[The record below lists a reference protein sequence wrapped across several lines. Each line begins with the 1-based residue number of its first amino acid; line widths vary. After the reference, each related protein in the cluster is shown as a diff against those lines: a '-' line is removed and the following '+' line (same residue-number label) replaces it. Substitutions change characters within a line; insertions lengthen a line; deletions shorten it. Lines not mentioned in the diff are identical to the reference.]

1 MGTAAAALAVAAVA
15 VAAAPALAAQ
25 HLPGPA
31 ASHGRA
37 GAIAQHLATGRMT
50 LSAPWAHIAAGAY
63 HTCGIRADGTLWCW
77 GDNSPAQLGIGSH
90 TGQNRPRQVTT
101 PATGG
106 WATVTAAS
114 DYTCATRADGTLW
127 CWGDNSSG
135 QLGLGPGG
143 GRGQDLPRQVTT
155 PAQGGWASVATGAED
170 TCGTRTDATLW
181 CWGYNG
187 AGELG
192 IGNLISQGRPRQ
204 VTTPAPGGWATV
216 TTGSHTCATRAEPP
230 CGAGASTTTAS
241 SASAT
246 TPARTGRGRS
256 PARPRAAG
264 PVSPPALP
272 HLRHPHQRH
281 PVVLGVGLLRPAR
294 HRQPQRR
301 VPPAADHHPSPRR
314 LGQCHRR
321 RLPHLRHP
329 HQRHPVVLGLERHRP
344 ARHRRQPQ
352 HGTASAGHHPGRRRL
367 GQHHRRL
374 PNLRHRT
381 DGTLWCWGWNV
392 TGQLGIGNYT
402 DADRPR
408 QVIG

>member
-1 MGTAAAALAVAAVA
+1 MIWGETLVSRIGSAWRAAPPAPRAAVGTAAAALAVAAVA
-15 VAAAPALAAQ
+15 VAVAAAPALAAQ
-25 HLPGPA
+25 RLPGPA
-31 ASHGRA
+31 ASHARA

-63 HTCGIRADGTLWCW
+63 HTCGIRADSTLWCW
-77 GDNSPAQLGIGSH
+77 GDNSSGELGIGSH

-101 PATGG
+101 PATRG

-155 PAQGGWASVATGAED
+155 PATGGWASVATGAED

-204 VTTPAPGGWATV
+204 VSQPG
-216 TTGSHTCATRAEPP
+216 
-230 CGAGASTTTAS
+230 
-241 SASAT
+241 
-246 TPARTGRGRS
+246 
-256 PARPRAAG
+256 PRRLG
-264 PVSPPALP
+264 HRHHRQP
-272 HLRHPHQRH
+272 HVCHPHRCH
-281 PVVLGVGLLRPAR
+281 LVVLGPQRLRPAR
-294 HRQPQRR
+294 DRRPYQRG
-301 VPPAADHHPSPRR
+301 PAAAGHHPGSGR
-314 LGQCHRR
+314 LGQRLRR

-344 ARHRRQPQ
+344 ARHRRQPR
-352 HGTASAGHHPGRRRL
+352 HGTASAGHHPGRR
-367 GQHHRRL
+367 GWASTTGDYQTCAT
-374 PNLRHRT
+374 RT
-381 DGTLWCWGWNV
+381 DGTLWCWGWNA

-402 DADRPR
+402 GQDRPR